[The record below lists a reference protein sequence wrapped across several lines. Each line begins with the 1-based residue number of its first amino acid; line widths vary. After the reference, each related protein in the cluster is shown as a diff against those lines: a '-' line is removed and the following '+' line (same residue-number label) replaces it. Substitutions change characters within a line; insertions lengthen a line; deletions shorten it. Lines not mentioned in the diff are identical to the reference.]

1 MAAPLVRTPAW
12 EEASARLQFLVDRG
26 SRLGLLVGAAGI
38 GKSLL
43 LECFAEEQRAAGC
56 LTAVINATG
65 LAPEELL
72 WSLAEKLQTPV
83 EHDWNLFRLW
93 RAVNDRLLELRFL
106 REQAVILI
114 DDAHRAGDDVLMHL
128 YRLLHAEAA
137 ADARLTVVVTST
149 PAAVA
154 RLGRSLLDLV
164 DLRVELPAWSTV
176 EIKALIDATGNRTK
190 SIRFTDA
197 AVRRIGELTGGV
209 PRSVVHLADLCRLAA
224 EADGG
229 DQVDAA
235 TVDGVRSAFA
245 VQPAAA

>member
-1 MAAPLVRTPAW
+1 MAAPLVRTSAW

-26 SRLGLLVGAAGI
+26 ARLGLLVGAAGI

-56 LTAVINATG
+56 LTATVNAAG
-65 LAPEELL
+65 LEPAELL

-106 REQAVILI
+106 REQAVVLV
-114 DDAHRAGDDVLMHL
+114 DDAHLAGGDVLVHL

-149 PAAVA
+149 PEAVA

-164 DLRVELPAWSTV
+164 DLRIELPAWSAAET
-176 EIKALIDATGNRTK
+176 KALIDATGKRAAM
-190 SIRFTDA
+190 IRFTDD
-197 AVRRIGELTGGV
+197 AVQRIRELTGGV
-209 PRSVVHLADLCRLAA
+209 PRTVLRLAELCRLAA

-229 DQVDAA
+229 DCVDFA
-235 TVDGVRSAFA
+235 TVDDVRSAFA
-245 VQPAAA
+245 VQSAAA

>member
-1 MAAPLVRTPAW
+1 MAATLVRTPAW

-26 SRLGLLVGAAGI
+26 ARLGLLVGGAGV

-56 LTAVINATG
+56 LTAVVNAAG

-72 WSLAEKLQTPV
+72 QTLADKLQTPT
-83 EHDWNLFRLW
+83 EPDWNLFRLW

-106 REQAVILI
+106 REQAVVLV
-114 DDAHRAGDDVLMHL
+114 DDAQLAGGDVLVHL

-137 ADARLTVVVTST
+137 ADARLTVVVAST
-149 PAAVA
+149 TESVS

-164 DLRVELPAWSTV
+164 DLRVELPAWSAMET
-176 EIKALIDATGNRTK
+176 KALINATSKQVR
-190 SIRFTDA
+190 SIRFTDE
-197 AVRRIGELTGGV
+197 AVERIWELTGGM
-209 PRSVVHLADLCRLAA
+209 PRGVIRLAELCRLAA

-229 DQVDAA
+229 DCVDFA
-235 TVDGVRSAFA
+235 TVDGVRAAFV

>member
-26 SRLGLLVGAAGI
+26 ARLGLLVGAAGV

-56 LTAVINATG
+56 LTAFVNAAG

-72 WSLAEKLQTPV
+72 WSLAEKLQTPI
-83 EHDWNLFRLW
+83 EPDWNLFRLW

-106 REQAVILI
+106 REQALVLV
-114 DDAHRAGDDVLMHL
+114 DDAHQAGGDVLVHL

-137 ADARLTVVVTST
+137 ADARLTVVV
-149 PAAVA
+149 AAAPDGIA
-154 RLGRSLLDLV
+154 RLGRSLLEAV
-164 DLRVELPAWSTV
+164 DLRVELPAWSTI
-176 EIKALIDATGNRTK
+176 ETKALVAAAGKQAATV
-190 SIRFTDA
+190 RFTDDA
-197 AVRRIGELTGGV
+197 IRRIRELTDGV
-209 PRSVVHLADLCRLAA
+209 PRGVLRLAELCRLAA

-229 DQVDAA
+229 DCVDAA
-235 TVDGVRSAFA
+235 TVDGVRAAFS
-245 VQPAAA
+245 VQSAAA